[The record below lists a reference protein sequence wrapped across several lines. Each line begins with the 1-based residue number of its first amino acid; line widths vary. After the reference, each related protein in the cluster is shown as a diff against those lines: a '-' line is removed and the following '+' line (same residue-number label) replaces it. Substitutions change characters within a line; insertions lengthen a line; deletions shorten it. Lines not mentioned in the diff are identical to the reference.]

1 MSAGG
6 GWCFTRPSAQLQNA
20 AFSSHPSTYTKSGG
34 GGGKK
39 NNRWVLERNSDGK
52 MTEQNPSGVLS
63 LSFYGKGI
71 LGKAPSWAA
80 STMDQEVHLGFSLKN

>member
-1 MSAGG
+1 
-6 GWCFTRPSAQLQNA
+6 
-20 AFSSHPSTYTKSGG
+20 
-34 GGGKK
+34 
-39 NNRWVLERNSDGK
+39 

-80 STMDQEVHLGFSLKN
+80 SIMDQEVHLGFSLKN